1 MGIIRERYTFTGWV
15 QGVGFR
21 YSAKYLAERM
31 DITGWVKNEWDG
43 SVVMEAQGDAQS
55 LSDFVYQLA
64 GRRFI
69 RIEDIRQEEIPV
81 ESEYG
86 FHIR

>member
-1 MGIIRERYTFTGWV
+1 MTRKRYTFTGWV

-43 SVVMEAQGDAQS
+43 SVVMEAQGDAQA
-55 LSDFVYQLA
+55 LSEFVDQLA
-64 GRRFI
+64 GRRFV
-69 RIEDIRQEEIPV
+69 RIEDIRQENIPV

>member
-1 MGIIRERYTFTGWV
+1 MEVIRKRYTFTGWV

-43 SVVMEAQGDAQS
+43 SVVMEAQGSAPA
-55 LSDFVYQLA
+55 LSEFVDRLT
-64 GRRFI
+64 GRRFV
-69 RIEDIRQEEIPV
+69 RVEDIRQEDVPV